1 LKNRFF
7 PYKETKMKWTQ
18 IGYRILISTLTLIFV
33 SCSFET
39 DAIPVLTASDFN
51 ITLGVGKTTES
62 VNWRK
67 SSFAVAS
74 DNGTI
79 QATVKTQGTNGSFV
93 IDGDTA
99 TYIRTV
105 EGSTADSGVLTL
117 TRGSVT
123 HDINVNVTSLYEATS
138 SITASNFSI
147 TLDTGESIR
156 SIDWQ
161 HESNA
166 TSSGGGVMN
175 ITVKQQGSHGVFT
188 VNSNTLIYMRQTEG
202 NFTDQGILTIS
213 EGNSSVDITVNVDTL
228 YWKYVSS
235 GHYYTM
241 AIKSD
246 GTLWG
251 WGANNY
257 GQLGDGTTVERDNPV
272 QIGTDSNWEKVYA
285 KFIHTFAIKS
295 DGTLWGW
302 GYNRYGE
309 LGNGSVSDKHVPTQE
324 PSKSTTWSDIAIGY
338 YHTVALKSDGTLWA
352 CGRNNFGQLGDGTST
367 DRHTFVSIMPAVSD
381 WSGVA
386 AGYYHSIAVRQNGTL
401 WGWGR
406 NNYGQ
411 IGDSTTT
418 NKNVPTQEALGDT
431 DWETVASGYNHS
443 LALKNDGSLWGWGY
457 NNYAMIGDGTRTSR
471 STPTQEASSA
481 TDWVALDGGNYHSLA
496 LKSDG
501 TLWGWG
507 YNNYGQLTIGINL
520 WRYGP
525 EGLEADTQNAMVSA
539 SQYQSSV
546 ITNDGRLITWG
557 ATNGAQSANAE

>member
-1 LKNRFF
+1 
-7 PYKETKMKWTQ
+7 
-18 IGYRILISTLTLIFV
+18 
-33 SCSFET
+33 
-39 DAIPVLTASDFN
+39 
-51 ITLGVGKTTES
+51 
-62 VNWRK
+62 
-67 SSFAVAS
+67 
-74 DNGTI
+74 
-79 QATVKTQGTNGSFV
+79 
-93 IDGDTA
+93 
-99 TYIRTV
+99 
-105 EGSTADSGVLTL
+105 
-117 TRGSVT
+117 
-123 HDINVNVTSLYEATS
+123 VNVTSLYEATS

-166 TSSGGGVMN
+166 SSSGGGVMN
-175 ITVKQQGSHGVFT
+175 STVKQQGSHGVFT

-386 AGYYHSIAVRQNGTL
+386 TGYYHSIAVRQNGTL